1 MKIVLKNVRAA
12 FLKVF
17 KAEAVNG
24 GDKPVF
30 GGSWLI
36 EPTDPQIKMIEKA
49 MEEVAK
55 EKWGA
60 KAPGIMKE
68 MKAGGKLC
76 LKDGNS
82 KASYDGFE
90 GMMFVSSTSA
100 TRPLTLD
107 RQKNPLT
114 EEDGVLYSGCYVNV
128 SLELWA
134 QDNQF
139 GKRINAQLGG
149 VQFVKDGDAFGGGG
163 SAADEAD
170 FEDLGDG
177 ADGEDFGDLT

>member
-1 MKIVLKNVRAA
+1 MKIKLQNVRAA

-30 GGSWLI
+30 GGSFLL
-36 EPTDPQIKMIEKA
+36 EPSDAQIKTIESA
-49 MEEVAK
+49 MSQVAK
-55 EKWGA
+55 DKWGA
-60 KAPGIMKE
+60 KADGIMKE

-82 KASYDGFE
+82 KASYDGFAD
-90 GMMFVSSTSA
+90 MMFVSATSA
-100 TRPLTLD
+100 TRPLTLGRD
-107 RQKNPLT
+107 KTPLT
-114 EEDGVLYSGCYVNV
+114 EADGVLYSGCYVNV

-134 QDNQF
+134 QDNQY

-149 VQFVKDGDAFGGGG
+149 VQFTKDGDAFGGGG
-163 SAADEAD
+163 SAADEDD
-170 FEDLGDG
+170 FDALDG
-177 ADGEDFGDLT
+177 ADADDLV

>member
-1 MKIVLKNVRAA
+1 MKLKLQNVRGA

-30 GGSWLI
+30 GASWLLD
-36 EPTDPQIKMIEKA
+36 PKDPQNKTIKDALM
-49 MEEVAK
+49 EVAK

-60 KAPGIMKE
+60 KAAGIMKE
-68 MKAGGKLC
+68 LEAGGKLC
-76 LKDGNS
+76 YKNGDS
-82 KASYDGFE
+82 KASYEGFE
-90 GMMFVSSTSA
+90 GMMFISSTSSV
-100 TRPLTLD
+100 RPLTLD
-107 RQKNPLT
+107 RQKNPVT
-114 EEDGVLYSGCYVNV
+114 EEDGVLYSGCYCNV

-149 VQFVKDGDAFGGGG
+149 VQFVKDGDAFSGGGT
-163 SAADEAD
+163 AADESD
-170 FEDLGDG
+170 FDDLGEGSD
-177 ADGEDFGDLT
+177 ADDLS

>member
-12 FLKVF
+12 FLKMF

-36 EPTDPQIKMIEKA
+36 EPNDPQIKMIEKA
-49 MEEVAK
+49 MDEVAK

-68 MKAGGKLC
+68 MKSGGKLC
-76 LKDGNS
+76 LKDGDS
-82 KASYDGFE
+82 KASYEGFE
-90 GMMFVSSTSA
+90 GMMFVSSSTA
-100 TRPLTLD
+100 TRPLALNRD
-107 RQKNPLT
+107 KSPVT

-134 QDNQF
+134 QDNAY

-149 VQFVKDGDAFGGGG
+149 VQFVKDGDAFSGGG

-170 FEDLGDG
+170 FEELADG
-177 ADGEDFGDLT
+177 ADADDLA

>member
-30 GGSWLI
+30 GGSWLLD
-36 EPTDPQIKMIEKA
+36 PKDPQIKMIEDAMKA
-49 MEEVAK
+49 VAK
-55 EKWGA
+55 DKWGA
-60 KAPGIMKE
+60 KADGIYKE
-68 MKAGGKLC
+68 MKSGGKLC
-76 LKDGNS
+76 LKDGDS
-82 KASYDGFE
+82 KASYEGFE
-90 GMMFVSSTSA
+90 GMMFVSSSTA
-100 TRPLTLD
+100 TRPLALNRD
-107 RQKNPLT
+107 KSPVT

-134 QDNQF
+134 QDNSW

-149 VQFVKDGDAFGGGG
+149 VQFVKDGDAFSGGG

-170 FEDLGDG
+170 FEELADG
-177 ADGEDFGDLT
+177 ADADDLA